1 MAPILE
7 QIRCT
12 VLNASYEPLAVVSA
26 KRGMIL
32 VFEGKATVVEEHPD
46 IRVNSA
52 RQDWPVPTQIVLKE
66 FVKSRSTHRIKA
78 ILTQRNLFLRDGYTC
93 QYCSRTRGELKH
105 SEFLTRDHI
114 IPQSKN
120 GPDTWINVTTACSK
134 CNNKKAD
141 FMLEDTGM
149 TLKKAPW
156 NPTIF
161 ELWARSGSKKASSRV
176 QTNYR

>member
-1 MAPILE
+1 MSILE
-7 QIRCT
+7 RTRCT

-26 KRGMIL
+26 KRGLIL
-32 VFEGKATVVEEHPD
+32 VFEGKASILEEHPD
-46 IRVNSA
+46 EVIHSA
-52 RQDWPVPTQIVLKE
+52 RDIWPIPTQIVLKE

-78 ILTQRNLFLRDGYTC
+78 ILTQRNLFLRDGHRC
-93 QYCSRTRGELKH
+93 QYCNRHRSQLKN

-120 GPDTWINVTTACSK
+120 GKDVWTNVTTACSS

-141 FMLEDTGM
+141 LMLSDTN
-149 TLKKAPW
+149 LILAKEPW

-161 ELWARSGSKKASSRV
+161 ELWARSGPKRNK
-176 QTNYR
+176 